1 MSDEIIAAEVLIN
14 SSYQSRPLTGFF
26 AITLVAVFYE
36 VTELNGG
43 GFWGQGVG
51 PFPTLHYFPHKKN
64 LSLSPGFSPPLYR
77 VRCQDGMVLIP
88 RETSGWYGFDTR
100 ETSRRYGFDT
110 RETSRWYG
118 FDTRETPRRYGFDT
132 RETSRWYGIDTREA
146 LRLYGFDTR

>member
-1 MSDEIIAAEVLIN
+1 MSVEIIAAEVLIN
-14 SSYQSRPLTGFF
+14 SSYQSRPL
-26 AITLVAVFYE
+26 
-36 VTELNGG
+36 TELNGG

-64 LSLSPGFSPPLYR
+64 LSLSPGFSPPLNR

-132 RETSRWYGIDTREA
+132 RETSRWYGFDTREA